1 MQPHRRQPT
10 RLPRPWDSPGKNTGV
25 RCHFLLQCMKVKSE
39 SEVYQLRPHGLQ
51 PTRLLCPWDFPGK
64 RVLEWGAIATLPKY
78 FLFPTFP
85 FLQTFLRKVSY
96 FLAASC
102 LLRLR
107 HLALITVMTAGT
119 MAGLTEC
126 LLCTRLSAYCLAHVI
141 SVNYSLDSLACHL
154 CHLLICASIICEII
168 YLVLVQCF
176 FYVRPISKS

>member
-1 MQPHRRQPT
+1 MDCS
-10 RLPRPWDSPGKNTGV
+10 LPGFSVHGI
-25 RCHFLLQCMKVKSE
+25 LQARILEGFAISFSNAWKWKVKVKLLSCDPMDC
-39 SEVYQLRPHGLQ
+39 SPRGSSVHGIFQ
-51 PTRLLCPWDFPGK
+51 A

-141 SVNYSLDSLACHL
+141 SVNSHNSPLSQV
-154 CHLLICASIICEII
+154 LL
-168 YLVLVQCF
+168 LF
-176 FYVRPISKS
+176 